1 MSIWRVGVDGPP
13 LPVPLLP
20 PGEER
25 DLEFGRFRRRNP
37 KGIAPQSPGLRGAAP
52 ERSDGGGTSYPGNPS
67 AQGPTPTGLRLD
79 PEHIFRAI
87 RPVVCA
93 EMSGRNPVGVVRLFG
108 QLPRGN
114 WNKLL
119 VGRSAWARASQPW
132 ALGWNPVGIRSW
144 MHGRTG
150 FVPPP
155 LSKNVQTSASERM
168 PNCSWK
174 SDGAAV
180 MQGELERF
188 QRSHEAITATG

>member
-1 MSIWRVGVDGPP
+1 MR
-13 LPVPLLP
+13 
-20 PGEER
+20 PGTI
-25 DLEFGRFRRRNP
+25 DISPFLEFGHFPRRNP
-37 KGIAPQSPGLRGAAP
+37 KGIWPQSPGLR
-52 ERSDGGGTSYPGNPS
+52 RRSYPGNPS
-67 AQGPTPTGLRLD
+67 AQRTTPKGLRLNNK
-79 PEHIFRAI
+79 HIVRAI
-87 RPVVCA
+87 RPVVHP
-93 EMSGRNPVGVVRLFG
+93 ETSGRNPVGVVRLFG